1 MTSAVQPS
9 ASATLGAPQA
19 TLTRKQRIW
28 RRTLVGGGLASV
40 VGLAL
45 WSTWLPQG
53 PAIVALLGFVMTVGC
68 ALEAGRMGLLGRS
81 SMAYALIASALVPYA
96 MLYGVYSP
104 EASLRVPDW
113 SGPGRYI
120 GVLLLAS
127 LGTTVVLIVGALPTV
142 VGKRHHS
149 DPSALKLLLWSL
161 WVALP
166 LSGLVPILLFAGPA
180 GLVALILL
188 SKLGDV
194 VGYYVGSAIGR
205 THPFPKIS
213 PGKTTAGCVGSLI
226 AGTLAGYA
234 CQRMGLFPE
243 ARFGIASGLLAGALV
258 NLASQA
264 GDLLE
269 SVAKRRSG
277 VKDSGTTFG
286 PSGGFLDLV
295 DSLLLSVPVALLS
308 WPLLFQFPYLAEG
321 LRALSGN

>member
-1 MTSAVQPS
+1 MTTATQALS
-9 ASATLGAPQA
+9 SATPAS
-19 TLTRKQRIW
+19 LTRSQRIW
-28 RRTLVGGGLASV
+28 RRTQVGGGLATV

-53 PAIVALLGFVMTVGC
+53 PAIVAVLGFVMSVGC

-81 SMAYALIASALVPYA
+81 SMAYALIAAALVPYA
-96 MLYGVYSP
+96 VLYGVYSP
-104 EASLRVPDW
+104 EATLRVPDW
-113 SGPGRYI
+113 GGGGRYI
-120 GVLLLAS
+120 GALLLAAV
-127 LGTTVVLIVGALPTV
+127 GTTIVLIVGALPTV
-142 VGKRHHS
+142 VGKRHHT
-149 DPSALKLLLWSL
+149 DPSAARLLLWSL

-166 LSGLVPILLFAGPA
+166 MSGLVPILLFAGPA

-205 THPFPKIS
+205 THPFPNIS
-213 PGKTTAGCVGSLI
+213 PGKTTAGCVGSLL
-226 AGTLAGYA
+226 AGTLAGYF

-243 ARFGIASGLLAGALV
+243 ARMGWASGLLAGAFV
-258 NLASQA
+258 NIASQA

-295 DSLLLSVPVALLS
+295 DSLLLSIPVALLT
-308 WPLLFQFPYLAEG
+308 WPLLFHLPYLAEG
-321 LRALSGN
+321 LRALGGN